1 MKVLCIGTMT
11 QPSPSGC
18 GTLATQARM
27 KSGLCFAVP
36 CVLLALTAHSV
47 AGTSSLC
54 RMYAMMYGT
63 CVVIAKSNLSFV
75 GKLLAWRLPPLHGI
89 DLLSLTGH
97 LVLRVLTRYMCSF
110 TCVQMHRC
118 SDMNCISIADGI
130 ATMRMPAMLRIVL
143 LSAFAVSSL
152 QAQPSWPPSAAQP
165 PVLPTQFTSSLSMT
179 VAGRDVGPG
188 WIQFSDQLKVRPV
201 SASQC

>member
-1 MKVLCIGTMT
+1 
-11 QPSPSGC
+11 
-18 GTLATQARM
+18 M

-97 LVLRVLTRYMCSF
+97 LVLEYCWVLTRYMCSC
-110 TCVQMHRC
+110 TDVT
-118 SDMNCISIADGI
+118 D
-130 ATMRMPAMLRIVL
+130 VL
-143 LSAFAVSSL
+143 TAFQSL
-152 QAQPSWPPSAAQP
+152 TA
-165 PVLPTQFTSSLSMT
+165 
-179 VAGRDVGPG
+179 
-188 WIQFSDQLKVRPV
+188 
-201 SASQC
+201 